1 MIRKTFFRYP
11 YLTSIFFV
19 LLFIIGP
26 FIFYYYEQKIEIFSV
41 YSKLAQ
47 VPKPQ
52 DRVLPQKNEQEYIRI
67 LSICGGG
74 IRGIIPAHVLK
85 YLEQTS
91 KKPIAELF
99 DVIVGT
105 STGAVASV
113 VLTLPGIDNRPR
125 YSTQDLIDFYNKEG
139 KKIFYNPWYHRLLT
153 LDGLIGPKYMTSSR
167 YEVLKKYIGSAYND
181 QLLNNI
187 VIPTYAIEEE
197 KPVLFF
203 NWQSTKAEDA
213 NYAVVDLLMS
223 AISPPGLFPSV
234 VFGDKGKRFVLVDG
248 AVYANNPELAASLIA
263 MSLYPNKKYILVS
276 LGTGST
282 DAILP
287 SLNTVD
293 WGLFQWSKNIIS
305 LLVNSNMKFNEFILQ
320 KLFPFPLAIYHFDTK
335 LGGYD
340 VSLDNVS
347 QKNIRK
353 LNKKGKSLVSK
364 SKEELDALVPRLLH
378 P

>member
-1 MIRKTFFRYP
+1 MIRKTFFKYP
-11 YLTSIFFV
+11 YLSSIIIVLFLIVFPFV
-19 LLFIIGP
+19 
-26 FIFYYYEQKIEIFSV
+26 FYYYEQKIDILSV
-41 YSKLAQ
+41 YSKLNQ
-47 VPKPQ
+47 NPKSQ
-52 DRVLPQKNEQEYIRI
+52 DRILPLKNEQEYIRI

-74 IRGIIPAHVLK
+74 IRGIIPTHVLQ
-85 YLEQTS
+85 YLEKTS

-99 DVIVGT
+99 DIIVGT
-105 STGAVASV
+105 STGAIASV
-113 VLTLPGIDNRPR
+113 VLTVPGIDNKPL
-125 YSTQDLIDFYNKEG
+125 YSTQDLLNFYNQDG
-139 KKIFYNPWYHRLLT
+139 QKIFYNPWYHRLLT
-153 LDGLIGPKYMTSSR
+153 LDGLIGPKYKTSSR
-167 YEVLKKYIGSAYND
+167 YAVLKKYIGETYND
-181 QLLNNI
+181 QLLNNV

-197 KPVLFF
+197 KPILFF

-234 VFGDKGKRFVLVDG
+234 VFGMKGKRFVLVDG

-282 DAILP
+282 DTILP

-293 WGLFQWSKNIIS
+293 WGMFQWSKNIIS
-305 LLVNSNMKFNEFILQ
+305 LLLNSTMKFNEFILQ

-335 LGGYD
+335 LGGFD
-340 VSLDNVS
+340 VSLDDVS
-347 QKNIRK
+347 PRNIQK
-353 LNKKGKSLVSK
+353 LNKKGSRLVSK
-364 SKEELDALVPRLLH
+364 SQDELNELIPRLLH